1 MCQCL
6 GYSPDGFRR
15 ASDKKSVIAVLE
27 HWINDGERVGR
38 PKTWSMFAEEIL
50 SNIDPTVPND
60 ICDSLRSEGIHIGE
74 L

>member
-1 MCQCL
+1 MCQQL
-6 GYSPDGFRR
+6 GYSPDDCRR
-15 ASDKKSVIAVLE
+15 ANNKKSVIAVLE
-27 HWINDGERVGR
+27 NWINDGEKEGR

-50 SNIDPTVPND
+50 SNIDPAVPND